1 LLFISQISLC
11 ISADTPRLG
20 ETLVAFAKSPLTVGV
35 CWATILALIP
45 LVICGVMIIV
55 PIVVVPIEEVV
66 APIPAISLVPVIN
79 AVGGQSGTVAIGSP
93 TNETCASSNSQLFL
107 AVALS
112 QARVQGAS
120 VLELGPRPRALL
132 VAFHPLQNWLE
143 GGEGGSSGRG
153 WSDPSRSTRRRQKPP
168 LPSARTEASTA
179 R

>member
-1 LLFISQISLC
+1 MSLLVCVRVSFGFVGTHNQNQFWTLKGLISILDSQGFDFTSGNMWSNDHRPNSRLPHRR
-11 ISADTPRLG
+11 SGGADTSDISGTWTNYSTTNGPQ
-20 ETLVAFAKSPLTVGV
+20 KDN
-35 CWATILALIP
+35 
-45 LVICGVMIIV
+45 VIQCL
-55 PIVVVPIEEVV
+55 PVV
-66 APIPAISLVPVIN
+66 N
-79 AVGGQSGTVAIGSP
+79 AVRGQSRTVAIGSP

-153 WSDPSRSTRRRQKPP
+153 RSDPSRSTR
-168 LPSARTEASTA
+168 
-179 R
+179 